1 MLMDVK
7 SLLLRYVKEIRET
20 QDIKELATML
30 SSGEWIAIAAS
41 VSGDG
46 KSILFSVGRVD

>member
-1 MLMDVK
+1 MDVK
-7 SLLLRYVKEIRET
+7 NLLLRYVKEIRET

-30 SSGEWIAIAAS
+30 SSGEWIAIAAA

>member
-1 MLMDVK
+1 MDVK
-7 SLLLRYVKEIRET
+7 SLLLRHVKEIRET
-20 QDIKELATML
+20 QDIKELAAML

-46 KSILFSVGRVD
+46 KSILFSIGRVD

>member
-1 MLMDVK
+1 MGVK

-20 QDIKELATML
+20 QDIKELAAML

-46 KSILFSVGRVD
+46 KSVLFSVGRVD

>member
-1 MLMDVK
+1 MDVK

-46 KSILFSVGRVD
+46 KSILFSVGRVC

>member
-1 MLMDVK
+1 MDVK

-20 QDIKELATML
+20 QDIKELAAML
-30 SSGEWIAIAAS
+30 SS
-41 VSGDG
+41 G

>member
-1 MLMDVK
+1 MDVK
-7 SLLLRYVKEIRET
+7 SLLLRYVREIRET
-20 QDIKELATML
+20 QDIKELAAML